1 MVRNSDYKLMIV
13 LSPPEFIPKVSHTGE
28 IDGAVV
34 VSIHLVDH
42 ILQL

>member
-1 MVRNSDYKLMIV
+1 MIV
-13 LSPPEFIPKVSHTGE
+13 LLPPEVTPNASHTRE

-34 VSIHLVDH
+34 VSIYLVDH